1 MIKVCFMGGIS
12 RYSNKSVNYML
23 AEIEDDLELYAEIEL
38 PDDDVPEEYGYDELK
53 EEIIDQ
59 AKENKVDVK
68 KLEFWWD

>member
-23 AEIEDDLELYAEIEL
+23 AEIEDGLELYAEIEL
-38 PDDDVPEEYGYDELK
+38 PNYDVPEEYGYDELK
-53 EEIIDQ
+53 EEIINQ
-59 AKENKVDVK
+59 AKENKIDVK